1 MIFQELIPNL
11 QIVLLVFARVLAMV
25 QVAPLLSSVSFP
37 QIGKIGLSIFIT
49 ILLVPA
55 VIGRGYFLPSSALE
69 YGLLLIGEAL
79 LGILIGFLVLMVFS
93 IFQIAGQFFSLQMGF
108 GAAEVFDPVAQIQ
121 IPLLGQFFNL
131 LAMFVFLTISGLHKF
146 ILVGVFNSFQAVRA
160 IDLVI
165 GNSSLANRFARSL
178 GGLFQ
183 TALTIALPIFGSL
196 LLVSIAL
203 GLLAKAAPQ
212 MNLLILGFPIS
223 IGAGFVIFLVTL
235 PLIFEAVASV
245 IDNSFEDLLQM
256 YVGLRGSPIP
266 SSGGSP

>member
-1 MIFQELIPNL
+1 
-11 QIVLLVFARVLAMV
+11 MV

-93 IFQIAGQFFSLQMGF
+93 IFQIAGKFFSLQMGF

-131 LAMFVFLTISGLHKF
+131 LAYAEDIIGPLIISRILLRSIFVSNLNTFD
-146 ILVGVFNSFQAVRA
+146 R
-160 IDLVI
+160 
-165 GNSSLANRFARSL
+165 
-178 GGLFQ
+178 
-183 TALTIALPIFGSL
+183 PIIISL
-196 LLVSIAL
+196 LL
-203 GLLAKAAPQ
+203 
-212 MNLLILGFPIS
+212 
-223 IGAGFVIFLVTL
+223 
-235 PLIFEAVASV
+235 
-245 IDNSFEDLLQM
+245 
-256 YVGLRGSPIP
+256 
-266 SSGGSP
+266 